1 MGAAIVGGLF
11 LARETRPTTNRRKEV
26 APRDT
31 PFRLS
36 RALGDALLHRPIR
49 VLTRRSAI
57 VTLMSIDI
65 MLNSANINFV
75 AFSPTPR
82 RSIFRAGLRPARDR
96 HGAAEVAVGLAIL
109 LVVYRVKGRMNVR
122 LMKELKW

>member
-1 MGAAIVGGLF
+1 VIPLTAYIIVSAMLFCIGLY
-11 LARETRPTTNRRKEV
+11 
-26 APRDT
+26 
-31 PFRLS
+31 
-36 RALGDALLHRPIR
+36 G

-75 AFSPTPR
+75 AFSAYSSPFELSGQAFTLL
-82 RSIFRAGLRPARDR
+82 SIVIA
-96 HGAAEVAVGLAIL
+96 AAETAVGLAIML
-109 LVVYRVKGRMNVR
+109 AVYRLKGRMNVR